1 MRHATYFRKDAAH
14 GRRFKGSKKK
24 DERSRKDSLCRVGWA
39 VWRPEDQGDEN
50 SLKGCKDVFK
60 NDGNKQDLWWHVRRP
75 PKKVNFSCQK
85 RQFSRDLRKYFLTV
99 RRKNTRTSCLGRVG
113 SSPCRGPQ
121 ERVRCLSGWQEL
133 LTLPYGEAVG
143 LPIPWVPLSSVFY
156 DPVFSSTP
164 LLHMDR
170 GGAEG

>member
-24 DERSRKDSLCRVGWA
+24 DERPRKDSLCGVGWA
-39 VWRPEDQGDEN
+39 VWRTEDQGDMRTV
-50 SLKGCKDVFK
+50 SKGVKTSSK
-60 NDGNKQDLWWHVRRP
+60 RHVRRP

-85 RQFSRDLRKYFLTV
+85 RQFSRDIRKYFLTV

-121 ERVRCLSGWQEL
+121 ERVRCLSG
-133 LTLPYGEAVG
+133 
-143 LPIPWVPLSSVFY
+143 
-156 DPVFSSTP
+156 
-164 LLHMDR
+164 
-170 GGAEG
+170 